1 MPILFT
7 TYGLLLIF
15 AIFGFAQ
22 LRVYKNNFFT
32 ELLVAENF
40 TKMRNELTDFLEQK
54 SKNEYNKRKP
64 KKVAPKP
71 DDKNDDEEEED
82 EEESKNE
89 PDNLDEPDAPK
100 KRLSHLSVNILFCEE
115 DVSVLEG
122 KGKSCFHLLKALMT
136 SMYEGQ
142 EFFEEA
148 KNHHPDLVDTLI
160 STLMEK
166 CQDRIKEGKKPYRV
180 AKDLLRIDLED
191 DTLNYVFYKMMRGS
205 KTLGK
210 SAYDAPGYF
219 SLDTIITLQGKK
231 DKIMSLWLAPKPLLV
246 ALFDN
251 EVMADEVVDA
261 RNEMYQDR
269 RKRKIISSSKDTTT
283 TSLESRYKTA
293 IFAVDPNCIDFI
305 TSTTKPPAY

>member
-40 TKMRNELTDFLEQK
+40 TKMRNELSDYLEQR
-54 SKNEYNKRKP
+54 SKNEYNKHKP
-64 KKVAPKP
+64 KKIAPKP
-71 DDKNDDEEEED
+71 EEDDDEEEE
-82 EEESKNE
+82 EPRNE
-89 PDNLDEPDAPK
+89 PDNLDDPGAPK
-100 KRLSHLSVNILFCEE
+100 KRLSHLSVNILFCEK
-115 DVSVLEG
+115 DASMLEG

-148 KNHHPDLVDTLI
+148 KKSHPDLVETLI
-160 STLMEK
+160 SRLMEK
-166 CQDRIKEGKKPYRV
+166 CQARLKDDKKPYRV

-210 SAYDAPGYF
+210 SPYDVPGYY

-246 ALFDN
+246 ALFDS
-251 EVMADEVVDA
+251 ETVADEVIDA
-261 RNEMYQDR
+261 RNDMYLDR
-269 RKRKIISSSKDTTT
+269 RKRKIISSSKDMTT
-283 TSLESRYKTA
+283 TSLESRYKSA
-293 IFAVDPNCIDFI
+293 IFSVDPNCIDFI
-305 TSTTKPPAY
+305 TSTTKPPSY